1 MTQPADPHNR
11 CQRTGTFG
19 QCPDEKVPGTD
30 YCTAHGGTA
39 KAAKGRRRM
48 YDLAQA
54 EFKGL
59 YGAMADREDVLSL
72 RDEVALIRAAIQ
84 RFSNLMVQTDANFE
98 SKINTFNT
106 LLLTAKALV
115 AECLKVEEKAGIT
128 VERAALLNFA
138 GEAVQI
144 CSEELSDAPGSQ
156 DILERIAS
164 RLIDAVKSAGVTE
177 HESF

>member
-1 MTQPADPHNR
+1 
-11 CQRTGTFG
+11 
-19 QCPDEKVPGTD
+19 
-30 YCTAHGGTA
+30 
-39 KAAKGRRRM
+39 M

-54 EFKGL
+54 EFKGI
-59 YGAMADREDVLSL
+59 YGLMADRDDVLSL

-84 RFSNLMVQTDANFE
+84 KITNLMGQSDANFE

-115 AECLKVEEKAGIT
+115 ADCLKVEEKAGIT

-138 GEAVQI
+138 GETIQI
-144 CSEELSDAPGSQ
+144 CAEELADAPGSQ
-156 DILERIAS
+156 EILERIAS

-177 HESF
+177 NEVL

>member
-1 MTQPADPHNR
+1 MTVPADPYNR

-19 QCPDEKVPGTD
+19 QCPDEKVPGTE
-30 YCTAHGGTA
+30 YCAAHGGRA
-39 KAAKGRRRM
+39 AAAKGRKRM

-54 EFKGL
+54 EWKGL
-59 YGAMADREDVLSL
+59 YGEMADREDVLSL

-84 RFSNLMVQTDANFE
+84 KITNLMGQSDTNFE

-115 AECLKVEEKAGIT
+115 ADCLKVEEKAGIT

-138 GEAVQI
+138 GETIQI
-144 CSEELSDAPGSQ
+144 CAEELADSPGSQ
-156 DILERIAS
+156 EILERIAS
-164 RLIDAVKSAGVTE
+164 RLIEAVKTAGVTE
-177 HESF
+177 NEIV